1 MKVLAVLAV
10 SIPVASLTFE
20 LAVSSVSLTYE
31 YKKMSQEP
39 SFTFYFSKNLV
50 TDNHYR
56 QTGGQ
61 PTKMLLTVVVKSYS
75 IRQNLAATSI
85 QLVPLNFLMLL
96 HTDTLMTKIPIL
108 SQ

>member
-1 MKVLAVLAV
+1 MKILAVLAV
-10 SIPVASLTFE
+10 AVSAASLTFE
-20 LAVSSVSLTYE
+20 LTVSSVSLTYE
-31 YKKMSQEP
+31 FKKMSQEP